1 MKTIKFRQK
10 CFIRKNSNEL
20 YEKLFREIAHR
31 SGTCLVN
38 DFREGSQLLVAGED
52 YYRNYDNERDIDNK
66 LISDGYVDCGDNEEL
81 FLSVA
86 ALSDDTDY
94 LQWFCD
100 DKKSEWIKCKV
111 NNSELFTTKNKD
123 KFMDTRNGF
132 LHKATLKELIEH
144 FKK

>member
-66 LISDGYVDCGDNEEL
+66 LISDGYVDCGDNE
-81 FLSVA
+81 
-86 ALSDDTDY
+86 
-94 LQWFCD
+94 
-100 DKKSEWIKCKV
+100 
-111 NNSELFTTKNKD
+111 
-123 KFMDTRNGF
+123 
-132 LHKATLKELIEH
+132 
-144 FKK
+144 